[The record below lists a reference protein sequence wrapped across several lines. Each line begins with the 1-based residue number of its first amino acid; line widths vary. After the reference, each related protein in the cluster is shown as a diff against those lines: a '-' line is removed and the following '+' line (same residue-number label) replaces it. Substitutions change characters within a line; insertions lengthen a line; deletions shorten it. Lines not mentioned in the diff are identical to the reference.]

1 MCCLLTWFSDPQKE
15 KNNAKQSWV
24 CNFIHYFDATNI
36 LSSSNQ
42 IFCREPPNAQPNLP
56 TNASTVSDR
65 NNCEIVFP
73 FGPYVKFIL
82 MVILDFRFSEK
93 KDNL

>member
-1 MCCLLTWFSDPQKE
+1 M
-15 KNNAKQSWV
+15 
-24 CNFIHYFDATNI
+24 
-36 LSSSNQ
+36 SSNQ
-42 IFCREPPNAQPNLP
+42 IFCKEPPNAQPNLP

-93 KDNL
+93 KDITCIFIIIKYGSTLRLVC